1 MHLGKLKLVLGD
13 YEKVPKKFEAI
24 NLKKWPILFYAP
36 KFNDIHGLLSIKYRI
51 SNLFVS
57 LSKFYSLPLAFVLS
71 MFIAGVSVKYWL

>member
-1 MHLGKLKLVLGD
+1 MKTLKFVLED
-13 YEKVPKKFEAI
+13 YEKSRKKFEVI
-24 NLKKWPILFYAP
+24 NLKKWLIILYAP

-57 LSKFYSLPLAFVLS
+57 LSQFYSLPLAFVLS